1 MSVAQAIQQRKNL
14 ATEKLNGILPLRS
27 EVQIS
32 RGYILPKAK
41 CYKDG
46 TYQCTRTHEHDR
58 TIVAAARDPISRLN
72 KRAARALL
80 VLVKQKFGDKV
91 GHSVRNQ
98 LLLGQEIQ
106 NEHPGLRKT
115 PCTACNICGKTK
127 NCVECCKLD
136 ASSFFTRCPREQCI
150 ANASALVQSFIDRG
164 ADTIW
169 ISKEDKRDK
178 IAKSNTPIPQRY
190 TSMRLVDL
198 LKILEFCLTDNLVL
212 VGKDVWVQHNG
223 LGQGNAFSPILT
235 RLLLDITHAK
245 MWKTPQS
252 FQDSPLR
259 LLRNFG
265 KPISGLLGLK
275 FHVDDSIWWSFEIC
289 TSCITSTVERV
300 WPQQIG
306 LTVEETTYP
315 MVFLHAV
322 VTFDTHGNVHI
333 SSRNQ
338 NSAFSRGETAHP
350 QVCGLPPYI
359 KHICSYRSLAITFS
373 TRLWLLSGF
382 SRPELAHDSIK
393 HIVLLAT
400 EALRLNW
407 STRHVVAQLCYH
419 RNHRFRW
426 FHRWTRACGVWLR
439 RNRHG
444 VSECRHRPQGEPSVW
459 NFLVEKWIRD
469 SLGSV
474 Q

>member
-1 MSVAQAIQQRKNL
+1 
-14 ATEKLNGILPLRS
+14 
-27 EVQIS
+27 
-32 RGYILPKAK
+32 
-41 CYKDG
+41 
-46 TYQCTRTHEHDR
+46 
-58 TIVAAARDPISRLN
+58 
-72 KRAARALL
+72 
-80 VLVKQKFGDKV
+80 
-91 GHSVRNQ
+91 
-98 LLLGQEIQ
+98 
-106 NEHPGLRKT
+106 
-115 PCTACNICGKTK
+115 
-127 NCVECCKLD
+127 
-136 ASSFFTRCPREQCI
+136 
-150 ANASALVQSFIDRG
+150 
-164 ADTIW
+164 
-169 ISKEDKRDK
+169 
-178 IAKSNTPIPQRY
+178 
-190 TSMRLVDL
+190 
-198 LKILEFCLTDNLVL
+198 LVL